1 MRQEASELVRRVEA
15 GEEIV
20 VTVSGRP
27 AAMLV
32 PIRRMRWRNAQELGY
47 IFDAP
52 ADPTW
57 PAEHS
62 ARSDDLGDDPRD
74 PWSGQA

>member
-1 MRQEASELVRRVEA
+1 MRQGASELVRRVEA

-20 VTVSGRP
+20 VTISGRP

-32 PIRRMRWRNAQELGY
+32 PIRRMRWRHGQEVGY
-47 IFDAP
+47 IFDTP
-52 ADPTW
+52 ADPAW

-62 ARSDDLGDDPRD
+62 ARSDVLDDDPRD
-74 PWSGQA
+74 PWSSQA

>member
-32 PIRRMRWRNAQELGY
+32 PVRRMRWRNGQELGY
-47 IFDAP
+47 IFETP
-52 ADPTW
+52 ADPAW
-57 PAEHS
+57 PAEHF
-62 ARSDDLGDDPRD
+62 AGSDVFKEDLRD
-74 PWSGQA
+74 PWDVQA